1 MNQPGRYSDAEVK
14 SGVILGLLAYTMWG
28 VFPVYFKWIE
38 SVAPTEVLVHRVVWA
53 VPFGALIIMA
63 RRQWRDVR
71 AAFVDRTMLFWLA
84 LAALSISINWLIYIW
99 AVQNERIFEASL
111 GYYINPLVYVAVGV
125 VMFGERLR
133 RLQIIAVVLASIG
146 VAYLT
151 INGGIFPWV
160 ALSLAALFT
169 AYGVI
174 RKQVA
179 IGAMPGLFVE
189 TSMLFPLA
197 LAWLLFLMAGQQAS
211 FVAGGAGLSA
221 LLVLGGPI
229 TVMPLL
235 LFAIAA
241 KRLSLTTLGF
251 LQFLA
256 PTLQFC
262 TGLYYGE
269 KLSPAHL
276 VCFALIWAA
285 VACFSYDAVRASKK
299 IRAPERPVPSLE
311 YSGTAASRDAA
322 MPIVSKHL
330 FVCFALLRFLDD
342 FFSYVGRRRRIVREL
357 HRELA
362 TTRGQCT
369 QVTDVA
375 EHLRQRRIGF
385 HTYASRA
392 GIL

>member
-14 SGVILGLLAYTMWG
+14 SGVILWLLAYTMWG

-311 YSGTAASRDAA
+311 
-322 MPIVSKHL
+322 
-330 FVCFALLRFLDD
+330 
-342 FFSYVGRRRRIVREL
+342 
-357 HRELA
+357 
-362 TTRGQCT
+362 
-369 QVTDVA
+369 
-375 EHLRQRRIGF
+375 
-385 HTYASRA
+385 
-392 GIL
+392 